1 MTEELIAIRTEIE
14 VIDRELI
21 SLIGRRVSL
30 ARQVGVVKRA
40 EGLPTLDPQREAEVV
55 SRAGKMARQAGLD
68 EESVRSIFWHL
79 VETSR
84 RVQRE
89 EK

>member
-1 MTEELIAIRTEIE
+1 MSEELNVIRTEIE
-14 VIDRELI
+14 TIDRELI
-21 SLIGRRVSL
+21 SLIARRVSL
-30 ARQVGVVKRA
+30 AKQVGAVKRE

-55 SRAGKMARQAGLD
+55 SRAGRMARNAGLD

-89 EK
+89 ER

>member
-1 MTEELIAIRTEIE
+1 MSEELNVIRTEIE
-14 VIDRELI
+14 SIDRELI
-21 SLIGRRVSL
+21 SLIARRVSL
-30 ARQVGVVKRA
+30 ARQVGAVKR
-40 EGLPTLDPQREAEVV
+40 EVGLPTLDPQREAEVV
-55 SRAGKMARQAGLD
+55 SRAGRMARHAGLD

-89 EK
+89 ER